1 LINITL
7 LCCAVLCRAVQ
18 VMWGGTL
25 FHVDDLPFKLP
36 AMPPHY
42 SDFRRAVQRLTVRTP
57 VETPAQVKALPA
69 AS

>member
-1 LINITL
+1 MTPDRVRFL
-7 LCCAVLCRAVQ
+7 LQ

-25 FHVDDLPFKLP
+25 FHVEDLPFQLP
-36 AMPPHY
+36 SMPPHY
-42 SDFRRAVQRLTVRTP
+42 SDFRRAVRSLAVRAP